1 MFCFPGCFPLCQTDR
16 SEIIPNILVRRK
28 RNGPFHL
35 NSDRNFRNLWH
46 NGSIPKVAYQRKRC
60 NPFHTNH
67 MTTFLCHVTTS
78 FGHHV
83 ISFLQPTVQNS
94 NGRFTTLVILIVFS
108 HTSRYSENTHEINVE
123 FYLYV
128 CIVAIHNRHTLEK
141 RRLILF
147 HNPK

>member
-1 MFCFPGCFPLCQTDR
+1 MAVIGGFRSDLSITQTGGIPRVFCFPGCFPLCQTDR
-16 SEIIPNILVRRK
+16 SEIIPNIPVRRK

-46 NGSIPKVAYQRKRC
+46 NAEASLKSRINENGG

-83 ISFLQPTVQNS
+83 ISFLQPRVQNS
-94 NGRFTTLVILIVFS
+94 NGRFTTLVILIVFLPLCS
-108 HTSRYSENTHEINVE
+108 NTWLHTRAS
-123 FYLYV
+123 
-128 CIVAIHNRHTLEK
+128 K
-141 RRLILF
+141 
-147 HNPK
+147 

>member
-16 SEIIPNILVRRK
+16 SEIIPNIPVRRK
-28 RNGPFHL
+28 RNGPFQL

-46 NGSIPKVAYQRKRC
+46 NAEASPKSRINENGG

-94 NGRFTTLVILIVFS
+94 NGRFTTLVILIVRPAELLFLCKVIHVVS
-108 HTSRYSENTHEINVE
+108 SI
-123 FYLYV
+123 YL
-128 CIVAIHNRHTLEK
+128 
-141 RRLILF
+141 LF
-147 HNPK
+147 VPHFAMTVSMCV

>member
-94 NGRFTTLVILIVFS
+94 NGRFTTLVILIVFAILVFAS
-108 HTSRYSENTHEINVE
+108 FTRSIKTSVVNVLR
-123 FYLYV
+123 FFIYFLV
-128 CIVAIHNRHTLEK
+128 CILYIFLVLYCYVSV
-141 RRLILF
+141 
-147 HNPK
+147 